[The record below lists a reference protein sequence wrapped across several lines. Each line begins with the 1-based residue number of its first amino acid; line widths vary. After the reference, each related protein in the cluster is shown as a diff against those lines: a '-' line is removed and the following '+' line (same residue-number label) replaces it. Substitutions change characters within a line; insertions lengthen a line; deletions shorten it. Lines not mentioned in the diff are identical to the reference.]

1 MNMAATVQR
10 NIRKELVGMVVSDK
24 MDKTIV
30 VEVVNRFKHPL
41 YKKTI
46 SKTKKF
52 KAHDEMNECGIG
64 DKVLIAETRKI
75 SKDKNWRLVSI
86 IEKAK

>member
-10 NIRKELVGMVVSDK
+10 NMRKELVGMVVSDK

>member
-10 NIRKELVGMVVSDK
+10 NMRKELVGMVVSDK

-30 VEVVNRFKHPL
+30 VEVVNKFKHPL

-52 KAHDEMNECGIG
+52 KAHDENNECGIG
-64 DKVLIAETRKI
+64 DKVLIAETRKL
-75 SKDKNWRLVSI
+75 SKDKNWRLISI